1 MKFSDGSRNNYMQG
15 SSHLSTPH
23 YSQLTLRIHPAT
35 NGLNMGRQNG
45 LCTLAQE
52 TLGTLLLE

>member
-1 MKFSDGSRNNYMQG
+1 MQG